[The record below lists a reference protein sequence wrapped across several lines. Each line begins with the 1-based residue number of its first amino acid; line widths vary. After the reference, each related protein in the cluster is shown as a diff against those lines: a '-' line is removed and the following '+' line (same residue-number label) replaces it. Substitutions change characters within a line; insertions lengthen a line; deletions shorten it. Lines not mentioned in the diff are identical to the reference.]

1 MPAIAARSRQ
11 GPESNL
17 AAQSVS
23 ALPSV
28 GRSGW
33 VAPSHTPLFV
43 ALAVPPPSHPASTR
57 PSVVDRWEARLGLFC
72 RGAASMSD
80 RAERPRLPTDRA
92 APPQRLVSRYET
104 SSGLAEQGERSPR
117 HRQGPGHRWP
127 AWVPSQTPL
136 APPQRAHGCPA
147 PAGGVQRPTVKS
159 STPPEN
165 KKRFFNRRS
174 GDVKANASHGVIL
187 RQPGGPPHADPWLC
201 VPTSRLVCLFGIG
214 LSPLR

>member
-11 GPESNL
+11 GPEFNL
-17 AAQSVS
+17 AVQSVS

-104 SSGLAEQGERSPR
+104 SSGLAEQGEIASSPTGPWTPMAGLGPVPDPPR
-117 HRQGPGHRWP
+117 ATPTSTRLPRARRWCPAADSEVVNPAREQKTLLQPKKRGRQG
-127 AWVPSQTPL
+127 
-136 APPQRAHGCPA
+136 
-147 PAGGVQRPTVKS
+147 
-159 STPPEN
+159 
-165 KKRFFNRRS
+165 
-174 GDVKANASHGVIL
+174 
-187 RQPGGPPHADPWLC
+187 
-201 VPTSRLVCLFGIG
+201 
-214 LSPLR
+214 